1 AVPWPRTGRPRRA
14 GVSSF
19 GISGTNAHV
28 ILEQAPETPES
39 APQPP
44 AAGVAGLVPWV
55 LSARTPEA
63 LRAQAARLRDWTREH
78 PRARPA
84 DVAWSA
90 TTGRALLEHRAVVLG
105 RDLAELTAGLTA
117 LADGAPRPVEATGL
131 PIAVTG
137 VAQRRAGAVGKHA
150 LVFTGQGV
158 RVAGAGRELYDA
170 FPVFAAAVDEVCG
183 AFEGVV
189 PFS

>member
-28 ILEQAPETPES
+28 ILEQAPESGELLPE
-39 APQPP
+39 P
-44 AAGVAGLVPWV
+44 AVPAPWV
-55 LSARTPEA
+55 VSARTEPA
-63 LRAQAARLRDWTREH
+63 LRAQAARLRDWALQH
-78 PRARPA
+78 PEARLA
-84 DVAWSA
+84 DVAAVLAS
-90 TTGRALLEHRAVVLG
+90 GRAAMAHRAVVLG
-105 RDLAELTAGLTA
+105 GDPAELAAGLAA
-117 LADGAPRPVEATGL
+117 LAAGEPEPAGV
-131 PIAVTG
+131 VTG
-137 VAQRRAGAVGKHA
+137 AVPRGAGRTA

-158 RVAGAGRELYDA
+158 RIAGAGRELYDA